1 MHAFAGFAGATKNSR
16 RILLALITLVLAVGL
31 AAGHLTSPAQA
42 ADTDTRGLFGS
53 QDPTYDGVDRQST
66 AILGLVSI
74 GAKVP
79 KRATSW
85 LLRQQCDDGSFT
97 AYRAN
102 PTRPC
107 GPADLTTYTGP
118 NSNSTA
124 LAVMALR
131 SLESHDPSV
140 RTQARQAKKDAVAW
154 LLLQQQA
161 DGGWEWLEGLGSD
174 STSTAMALAAID
186 RPDSE
191 THQRGVAFLL
201 TTLQTG
207 MGCSVSFTPNDPI
220 VNPLSTS
227 WTFIAT
233 QGSLPY
239 DRYRGSRALTTCD
252 EANASIVATGSWL
265 ASSLIEG
272 AGRIPSATDPMETD
286 WNVTALGTLGMTQQS
301 GSIDAS
307 RLGLSALKGNVNAY
321 VRDKGID
328 RAAPLGT
335 LLMVAHASGAD
346 PRNFGGVNL
355 QRRLLATLQK

>member
-1 MHAFAGFAGATKNSR
+1 MHAFTGFAGATMTSR
-16 RILLALITLVLAVGL
+16 RIFFALFAAVVAIGL
-31 AAGHLTSPAQA
+31 IATPLTSPAQA

-53 QDPTYDGVDRQST
+53 QDPTYDGVDRQAT
-66 AILGLVSI
+66 AILGLVST

-79 KRATSW
+79 KMATLW
-85 LLRQQCDDGSFT
+85 LLRQQCADGSFT
-97 AYRAN
+97 AYRVN
-102 PTRPC
+102 LKRPC

-140 RTQARQAKKDAVAW
+140 RAQARRAKKGAVAW
-154 LLLQQQA
+154 LLTQQQT
-161 DGGWEWLEGLGSD
+161 DGGWEWLKGLGSD

-186 RPDSE
+186 RPE
-191 THQRGVAFLL
+191 TDIHQRGVAFLAS
-201 TTLQTG
+201 TMQVE
-207 MGCSVSFTPNDPI
+207 MGCSVSFYPGESI

-233 QGSLPY
+233 QGTLPY
-239 DRYRGSRALTTCD
+239 APYLGTRTLTTCD
-252 EANASIVATGSWL
+252 GSNATILATGSWL

-272 AGRIPSATDPMETD
+272 AGRIPSATDPTEAD
-286 WNVTALGTLGMTQQS
+286 WNVTALGTLGMTQQN
-301 GSIDAS
+301 GSIDAA
-307 RLGLSALKGNVNAY
+307 RLGLSALEGNVNAY
-321 VRDKGID
+321 VRQYSVD

-335 LLMVAHASGAD
+335 LLMVAHATRAD
-346 PRNFGGVNL
+346 PRNFGGFNL